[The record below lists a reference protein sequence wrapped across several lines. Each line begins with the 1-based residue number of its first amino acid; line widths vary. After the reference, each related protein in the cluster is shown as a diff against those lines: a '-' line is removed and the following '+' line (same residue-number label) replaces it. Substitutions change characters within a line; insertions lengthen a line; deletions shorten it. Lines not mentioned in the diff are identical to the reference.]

1 MVAASGTALAAQ
13 QPACNDGSGIR
24 CPAFAGTAPVCTPSG
39 RRYGA
44 RHSHA
49 AGQTAFGQNRF
60 RDVIEQLSARMGIR
74 VNEQQPIAGRGS
86 RAAIARAQVE
96 SAPAVIKKGLKKE
109 EAEALLAKL
118 KEAGAKAALA

>member
-1 MVAASGTALAAQ
+1 MRAPPRAVASGA
-13 QPACNDGSGIR
+13 
-24 CPAFAGTAPVCTPSG
+24 
-39 RRYGA
+39 
-44 RHSHA
+44 H
-49 AGQTAFGQNRF
+49 
-60 RDVIEQLSARMGIR
+60 
-74 VNEQQPIAGRGS
+74 